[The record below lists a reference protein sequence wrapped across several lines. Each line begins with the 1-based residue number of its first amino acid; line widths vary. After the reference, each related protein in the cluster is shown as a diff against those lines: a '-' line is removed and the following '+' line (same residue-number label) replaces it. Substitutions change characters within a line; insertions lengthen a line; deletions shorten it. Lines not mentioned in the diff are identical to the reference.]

1 MRFAIWLLALF
12 ALAVSVTLL
21 ARLDQ
26 GYVIVVFPPWRMELS
41 FLLTL
46 VLLTGGF
53 LLVSFLLHLARTA
66 LHLPEDLRNWR
77 RRRHQEAADQALLEA
92 LRAHF
97 AGDER
102 RLRKYVDKAKACAA
116 QDLLA
121 RLQRFAWQGSAEP
134 GDEKASSQTEA

>member
-41 FLLTL
+41 FMLTL
-46 VLLTGGF
+46 VLLTGIF

-77 RRRHQEAADQALLEA
+77 KRRHQTHADQALLAA

-102 RLRKYVDKAKACAA
+102 RMRKHLSQAKDCTA

-121 RLQRFAWQGSAEP
+121 QLQASAAP
-134 GDEKASSQTEA
+134 TDEKVMTQAGA